1 MEFLMVLLL
10 AVIAGEVW
18 VLVARGRGPGDK
30 GDEMPKREE
39 TAETES
45 FEKRWREGIDAMM
58 GYDLRAARAAV
69 RRDEDET

>member
-1 MEFLMVLLL
+1 MEFLTVLLL
-10 AVIAGEVW
+10 AAIAVEVW

-30 GDEMPKREE
+30 GDAMPEREE

-58 GYDLRAARAAV
+58 GYDLKAARAAV

>member
-1 MEFLMVLLL
+1 MEFIVVLLL

-18 VLVARGRGPGDK
+18 VLVSRGRGPGEK
-30 GDEMPKREE
+30 GDAVSEREE
-39 TAETES
+39 TAETET

>member
-1 MEFLMVLLL
+1 MEFIVVLLL

-18 VLVARGRGPGDK
+18 VLVSQGRGPGEK
-30 GDEMPKREE
+30 GDAVSEREE
-39 TAETES
+39 TAETET

>member
-1 MEFLMVLLL
+1 MEFLIVLLL

-18 VLVARGRGPGDK
+18 ALIRQGRGPGDK
-30 GDEMPKREE
+30 GDAAPQREE

-45 FEKRWREGIDAMM
+45 FERRWREGIDAMM

-69 RRDEDET
+69 RRDEDEA